1 MAEQQRTD
9 DERADLR
16 PPPRPRWVI
25 VLVIAIVVAVLIF
38 LGVHLILGGH
48 GPMQHMPGM
57 NHGLP
62 ASVIGTNAKTDV
74 AGNAP

>member
-1 MAEQQRTD
+1 MTERQ
-9 DERADLR
+9 RADDHGTEMR

-38 LGVHLILGGH
+38 LGIHLLGGGH
-48 GPMQHMPGM
+48 GPMQHTPGM

-62 ASVIGTNAKTDV
+62 ASVIGF
-74 AGNAP
+74 AGDAT